1 MKYCEFCS
9 LILKLDVSCS
19 ESGSMD
25 ITSNMLDLIPHDHSR
40 QEGPDPSDEPL
51 MAEELSRRPE
61 GFGTPVSKGEFGL
74 NVFLL
79 SIPSINIQSRVNPF

>member
-9 LILKLDVSCS
+9 LILKLDVSCH

-25 ITSNMLDLIPHDHSR
+25 ITSNMLDLIPHDPNR

-51 MAEELSRRPE
+51 MAEELSRRGE
-61 GFGTPVSKGEFGL
+61 GFGLPVSKGEHAVHAFDL
-74 NVFLL
+74 CA
-79 SIPSINIQSRVNPF
+79 PSN